1 MNQDAFRQLLA
12 TPGAA
17 ASSSTA
23 KPRAWGAPPPKP
35 KASSGP
41 VGKATDFAPR
51 KKAARKPK
59 KGPDGELYRDRAK
72 ERRLGK
78 EGDFAQAEKML
89 EDLKSRE
96 TYSEEQ
102 LQYLGGDAHHS
113 VLVKGLDHALLARK
127 KHEAALEA
135 DAELDDVEDALD
147 EAFDAQPAAPSL
159 PATGEARG
167 GSSGAP
173 AGKGKSRNELLAEL
187 KAMRGGA
194 EGGAAVVDEAG
205 KGQPGRFKPIGA
217 DRKGKGKE
225 GAAGPGAG
233 WKSVGGAGGDAGGE
247 KKRRKKKKV
256 APGGDDSAATAS
268 AAPPGPAVPPPPP
281 PQPAAPP
288 PPPLDDF
295 DDDADIF
302 GDVGEYGGLGDDS
315 DSDDEAGAAPRLPPP
330 APPVAAAGTAASTS
344 AKRKYFD
351 DDDADDLD
359 LSTAPSAVADL
370 AAKQAAADAAAALA
384 GDEGGASDGDG
395 EGAHSG
401 DDESLRKPTRLQGLS
416 SSKGPSARDLLEMD
430 KEAEAEDKRKA
441 KKAKRREKAD
451 ERERTMTDADRSNRD
466 FQEMDAYLKRK
477 AGGGKDKDE

>member
-1 MNQDAFRQLLA
+1 MDQDAFRQLLSA
-12 TPGAA
+12 PGAA
-17 ASSSTA
+17 
-23 KPRAWGAPPPKP
+23 P
-35 KASSGP
+35 SSGP
-41 VGKATDFAPR
+41 IGKATDFAPR
-51 KKAARKPK
+51 KKAAPKPK

-147 EAFDAQPAAPSL
+147 EAFEAQPAGSAQQS
-159 PATGEARG
+159 AADEVR
-167 GSSGAP
+167 GSSA
-173 AGKGKSRNELLAEL
+173 AKGKGKSRNELLAEL
-187 KAMRGGA
+187 KAMRGGT
-194 EGGAAVVDEAG
+194 EGGAAAAAEAG
-205 KGQPGRFKPIGA
+205 QGQASRFKPIGA

-225 GAAGPGAG
+225 GAAGAGPG
-233 WKSVGGAGGDAGGE
+233 WKSVGAPGADAGGE

-256 APGGDDSAATAS
+256 APGGDDSAATAT
-268 AAPPGPAVPPPPP
+268 AAATASTARPPPP

-288 PPPLDDF
+288 PPPVDDF

-315 DSDDEAGAAPRLPPP
+315 DSDDDAGSARPAAPPPP
-330 APPVAAAGTAASTS
+330 APLAAAAAPSTTS

-351 DDDADDLD
+351 DDDDKLD

-370 AAKQAAADAAAALA
+370 AAKQAAADAAALLA
-384 GDEGGASDGDG
+384 GEDGAGSDHDG
-395 EGAHSG
+395 EGAQSG
-401 DDESLRKPTRLQGLS
+401 DEPAKSTRLQGLS

-466 FQEMDAYLKRK
+466 FLEMQAFLKK
-477 AGGGKDKDE
+477 KEGGAKDKDE